1 MNHQDWDPVIFTKDQ
16 PKVKKTQNS
25 HSQKNNKLDNET
37 ESFSHKKLDSNFKST
52 MQRARLAC
60 KISQKDLATKLN
72 VKPQVIASYEA
83 GKCVPDNGFI
93 ARMERVLKCKLP
105 RASKK

>member
-1 MNHQDWDPVIFTKDQ
+1 MSHQDWDPVIFTKPP
-16 PKVKKTQNS
+16 PKVKKAQNS
-25 HSQKNNKLDNET
+25 HSQKSNKLENET

-72 VKPQVIASYEA
+72 VKPQVITSYEN
-83 GKCVPDNGFI
+83 GKCIPDNAFI

>member
-1 MNHQDWDPVIFTKDQ
+1 MSHQDWDPVIFTKEK
-16 PKVKKTQNS
+16 PKEKKTKNS
-25 HSQKNNKLDNET
+25 HSQKNNKLENET

-72 VKPQVIASYEA
+72 VKPQVITSYEN
-83 GKCVPDNGFI
+83 GKCIPDNAFI